1 MLLVLALPGPTLLA
15 AAPRSTAPAT
25 DAAPNPVQPDPARIA
40 ADLRQDE
47 QRDARITASIAAR
60 LLRQPSLRGVTV
72 DVASG
77 IATLGGE
84 VLGDGDRARAIALAK
99 QVEGVTE
106 VVDSIAITANLRIRV
121 SAALGQLQ
129 DKLVRLVAA
138 IPLLLA
144 AFSIVLV
151 AWWLGRRIARR
162 PLRWLPS
169 HSHNPYMDGLLRRVA
184 QAIVVVIGL
193 VLALNLMGATALVG
207 AVLGSAGVIGLVLGF
222 AFKDVVENYIAGVL
236 LSLRRPF
243 APDDH
248 LVIDKYEGKVIALT
262 ARATLL
268 MTLDGN
274 QLSLPN
280 GLVFRSVVLNYT
292 INPKRRFDFALPI
305 DPGESISR
313 ARDLGLA
320 AIQQVEG
327 VLDDPAP
334 SWSTD
339 GYFLKGIDL
348 RYFGWVDQQS
358 NDVGKVRSEALRA
371 VRGAYAEAGIHG
383 PEAVRYRLPTAKAH
397 EETGGDTSVN
407 RDIDAQLAAAQR
419 ASDDDL
425 LTPKPSPP

>member
-1 MLLVLALPGPTLLA
+1 MLVLGLLGPALLIASPLPRVVTA
-15 AAPRSTAPAT
+15 QPAPDRG
-25 DAAPNPVQPDPARIA
+25 QIDPAQIA
-40 ADLRQDE
+40 AEVRKDE
-47 QRDARITASIAAR
+47 LRDARITAAITAR
-60 LLRQPSLRGVTV
+60 LLRQPSLHTVTV
-72 DVASG
+72 EVDSG

-84 VLGDGDRARAIALAK
+84 VLGDEDRARATALAK
-99 QVEGVTE
+99 QVDGVSQ
-106 VVDSIAITANLRIRV
+106 VVDTIAITSNLKVRL
-121 SAALGQLQ
+121 SAALDQVQ
-129 DKLVRLVAA
+129 DKMVRLVAA
-138 IPLLLA
+138 LPLLVA
-144 AFSIVLV
+144 AFAIVVLT
-151 AWWLGRRIARR
+151 WWLGRRIARR
-162 PLRWLPS
+162 PLRWLPA
-169 HSHNPYMDGLLRRVA
+169 HSRNPYMDGLLRRVA
-184 QAIVVVIGL
+184 QAIVVILGL
-193 VLALNLMGATALVG
+193 VLALNLLGATALVG

-274 QLSLPN
+274 QLTLPN

-292 INPKRRFDFALPI
+292 VNPKRRFDFSLPI
-305 DPGESISR
+305 DPGESLSR

-320 AIQQVEG
+320 AIQRVEG
-327 VLDDPAP
+327 VLVKPAP
-334 SWSTD
+334 SWAVD
-339 GYFLKGIDL
+339 GYVLKGLDL
-348 RYFGWVDQQS
+348 RYFGWVDQHH
-358 NDVGKVRSEALRA
+358 NDVVKVRSEALRA

-383 PEAVRYRLPTAKAH
+383 PETVRYRLPATKAH

-425 LTPKPSPP
+425 LTPKPTPP